1 MTGLI
6 KINTIGTDLH
16 LFNIYSDINNF
27 TAPFATNVTRDEL
40 LGKIN
45 PDGYV
50 TDQVPNLST
59 IIRIMAIDKGIY
71 LDIDINI

>member
-40 LGKIN
+40 LGK
-45 PDGYV
+45 DGYV

-59 IIRIMAIDKGIY
+59 IIRVMAIDKGIY

>member
-6 KINTIGTDLH
+6 KINTIGGDLH

-40 LGKIN
+40 LDKTGKG
-45 PDGYV
+45 GYA
-50 TDQVPNLST
+50 TDQIPDLAT
-59 IIRIMAIDKGIY
+59 IIRVMAIDEGIF
-71 LDIDINI
+71 LDINV